1 MDIQKF
7 YENKTI
13 LLTGTTGFVGKVVLE
28 KLLRTCPNFKRIYL
42 MVRSKKSQ
50 SIIERMKEGIFNSQ
64 IFDRVFSE

>member
-28 KLLRTCPNFKRIYL
+28 KLLRTCPKFKKIYL

-50 SIIERMKEGIFNSQ
+50 SILERMKEGIFNSQ
-64 IFDRVFSE
+64 IFDRVF

>member
-1 MDIQKF
+1 MEIQAF

-28 KLLRTCPNFKRIYL
+28 KLFRTCPNFKKIYL

-50 SIIERMKEGIFNSQ
+50 SIFERMKEGIFNSQ
-64 IFDRVFSE
+64 IFDRVFAE